1 MEQLN
6 RVELRGIVGEI
17 RISPVGN
24 AKVANFSVLTQ
35 HTFKAKDGIQV
46 ISDTWHKVCVWA
58 NTEPQAKYLARIKP
72 NDLVFV
78 SGRIK
83 VRTFV
88 RQDGAQATVHEIVAS
103 RVEILKEDILSPET
117 DNKK

>member
-17 RISPVGN
+17 RINPVGN

-35 HTFKAKDGIQV
+35 HTFKGK
-46 ISDTWHKVCVWA
+46 
-58 NTEPQAKYLARIKP
+58 
-72 NDLVFV
+72 
-78 SGRIK
+78 
-83 VRTFV
+83 
-88 RQDGAQATVHEIVAS
+88 DGAQATVHEIVAS